1 LQDSQ
6 LNSVVVMQIRSF
18 FLQEWAVLQRIT
30 RSKPLDRLQI
40 FLTSHR
46 DDA

>member
-1 LQDSQ
+1 MQDSE

-30 RSKPLDRLQI
+30 RSKSAGSIADL
-40 FLTSHR
+40 F
-46 DDA
+46 DDS